1 MIKLL
6 MILLQLIQVGRMN
19 TSEPKP
25 DDPNT
30 PEEQQTPAPPEKG
43 APGFMDEVL
52 IVLLLIP
59 VIGVFIPQARDSV
72 REGLLILNEMP
83 EWFSFLVVLGVVSV
97 FGFRK
102 QLTEIL
108 SNLTNF
114 RKK

>member
-1 MIKLL
+1 MLKIL
-6 MILLQLIQVGRMN
+6 MILLQLMQVGRMN
-19 TSEPKP
+19 TSDNKP

-30 PEEQQTPAPPEKG
+30 PEEQKTPTPVERG
-43 APGFMDEVL
+43 VPGFVDEVL
-52 IVLLLIP
+52 IFLLLIP
-59 VIGVFIPQARDSV
+59 VIGVFIPQAREGI
-72 REGLLILNEMP
+72 REGLIILNEMP
-83 EWFSFLVVLGVVSV
+83 EWFSFLIVLGVVSV